1 MVQAPPSPGGLETPS
16 TAHALAAESPART
29 PAVAAAV
36 AGKSASTQPAR
47 SNGLSRGGALAAAA
61 VAAVAVIVAAAATYS
76 SVEILYP
83 TPFMLIE
90 QGCFLGGGAV
100 IGSLPT
106 VLLLYAA
113 HGERGAAKAGP
124 LKRRVL
130 SGIAL
135 AWGLASL
142 ALPFVLPSSRGGLG
156 PMSLALCLW
165 INFWKTMDICA
176 GTCPPSVLTSVFN
189 LAFHMMFLIEYKTTR
204 RLLPRSESE
213 LQVFPRSASEHV
225 KLDELDLSGVLGE
238 SKSSADGPRQFCDA
252 PEAAQP
258 GELRAQ
264 LVSLAQVLS
273 IFFCLASASELTP
286 PPALLA
292 HPAGPHL
299 VHALVVYSH
308 VWYIYCF
315 LMMACDVNSSVLL
328 FFGYRP
334 QAAFRSPLTASTSPT
349 DFWSR
354 RWNMLVKGLFHR
366 TVFTP
371 LRNRGAPSWASAL
384 SAFFVSG
391 AFHEYAFAPA
401 SQGAALGSLTSFFCL
416 QAGFCTAEL
425 MLRKASKSLRL
436 LRALDD
442 ATPDWLRVIFST
454 LLLVPFSPLFMAPLL
469 AHGTIDQMRTI
480 MLRVRLH

>member
-1 MVQAPPSPGGLETPS
+1 MAPSPVGVTPS
-16 TAHALAAESPART
+16 TVRVLATDSPARRPLAFAASSGK
-29 PAVAAAV
+29 PA
-36 AGKSASTQPAR
+36 PAPEEAPQTVP
-47 SNGLSRGGALAAAA
+47 SNVLRGALAAAIVGVT
-61 VAAVAVIVAAAATYS
+61 VAAAAATYS
-76 SVEILYP
+76 SAEILYP
-83 TPFMLIE
+83 TQFMLIE

-100 IGSLPT
+100 VGSLPT

-113 HGERGAAKAGP
+113 HGKRGAATAGP
-124 LKRRVL
+124 LKRKLL
-130 SGIAL
+130 SSAAL
-135 AWGLASL
+135 LWGLASL
-142 ALPFVLPSSRGGLG
+142 ALPFMLPSSRGGLG

-189 LAFHMMFLIEYKTTR
+189 LGFHMMFLIEYKTTR
-204 RLLPRSESE
+204 RLLPRSDSE

-225 KLDELDLSGVLGE
+225 KLDELAGVLGE
-238 SKSSADGPRQFCDA
+238 KDAQASREEAPPEACDE

-264 LVSLAQVLS
+264 LVSLAQVMSL
-273 IFFCLASASELTP
+273 FFCLASASELTP

-292 HPAGPHL
+292 HPAGPGL
-299 VHALVVYSH
+299 IHALVVYSH

-328 FFGYRP
+328 AFGYRP

-371 LRNRGAPSWASAL
+371 LRNRGAPSWVSAL

-416 QAGFCTAEL
+416 QAAFCTAEL
-425 MLRKASKSLRL
+425 MLRKASKSIRL
-436 LRALDD
+436 LRVLDA
-442 ATPDWLRVIFST
+442 ATPDWVRVILST

-469 AHGTIDQMRTI
+469 AHGTIDQMRTV
-480 MLRVRLH
+480 MVRVRLYSA